1 MTQAPDHENSPVKAQ
16 VALLA
21 PDTLEVMWASE
32 SESAAPLE
40 RLVPT
45 AAAMGLEGALR
56 DVAAT
61 GVARHLRAD
70 VVAMSRKSV
79 ALVVSIYRL
88 PDGTLLL
95 LTEHA
100 LRVEHARRSKGPAR
114 RRGHTR

>member
-1 MTQAPDHENSPVKAQ
+1 MTQAPEHESTPVKAQ
-16 VALLA
+16 AALIDPA
-21 PDTLEVMWASE
+21 TLEVVWASE
-32 SESAAPLE
+32 SESAVPLA

-45 AAAMGLEGALR
+45 AVAMGLEETLR

-88 PDGTLLL
+88 PDGALLL

-100 LRVEHARRSKGPAR
+100 LRVEHARGTEGPAR